1 MVRNPGQLNLEN
13 IVTLQILLGSARVR
27 ILTDQEVH
35 GLSTVYQFLVLS
47 PHAIARVVLQP
58 DIIEFTVLLDTAV
71 CSGNCLRGV
80 LPWNPELVNA
90 CGTVPPAALLPSAGS
105 LVSCCTPSVLLS
117 SGISAGADTAA
128 DTALRG
134 SI

>member
-71 CSGNCLRGV
+71 CSGNYLRGV

-90 CGTVPPAALLPSAGS
+90 CGTVPPAALGS
-105 LVSCCTPSVLLS
+105 SPPPPIGTEYLGRTTNNEPPTFTIPFHLS
-117 SGISAGADTAA
+117 SFIS
-128 DTALRG
+128 
-134 SI
+134 